1 MMEHIVNQSTASDL
15 AQEKPRVNR

>member
-1 MMEHIVNQSTASDL
+1 MEHIVNQSTASDL